1 VAGRSPEAGR
11 LPTEEGALERANRC
25 ILHIDMDA
33 FFAAV
38 EAMLNERY
46 RGKPLVV
53 GGDPSRRGVVA
64 TASYEARRFGIR
76 SGMSL
81 AEAYY
86 RCPHAVFVEGNPHK
100 YVYVSGQVLRIL
112 KEASPRVEPYSI
124 DEAFLEMDEGTTL
137 EEGMEAGRT
146 IKHEIRSRLGLTCS
160 IGVAPNRYLA
170 KMASGVTKPDG
181 LTTLDRESFRR
192 TFWGKPTDSLFGVG
206 AKTAEALRT
215 LGILTV
221 RQLAVT
227 PVNRLR
233 AAFGVNGEGLKQIAN
248 GIDNSP
254 VTPYYE
260 EVPQKSLGH
269 EVTLE
274 ADEDDRD
281 RLLRLLLSICEEVG
295 RDMRKEDYQGRVVVV
310 KMRFADFK
318 TITRQRALGGHTD
331 DSESI
336 FRIAKSIFILNWPGA
351 PLRLL
356 GVSMSGLS
364 RGSAAREPEL
374 FDTVDRRRVTV
385 KAVDALKDRFGEGV
399 LRKAAE
405 MRYDSA

>member
-1 VAGRSPEAGR
+1 MEKPR
-11 LPTEEGALERANRC
+11 RC

-38 EAMLNERY
+38 EAMMNERY

-53 GGDPSRRGVVA
+53 GGDPSRRGVVS

-86 RCPHAVFVEGNPHK
+86 RCPHAVFIEGNPHK
-100 YVYVSGQVLRIL
+100 YVHVSGQVLGIL
-112 KEASPRVEPYSI
+112 KEKSPRVEPYSI
-124 DEAFLEMDEGTTL
+124 DEAFVELDEGTSL
-137 EEGMEAGRT
+137 EEGMKIGGE
-146 IKHEIRSRLGLTCS
+146 IKEEVLDSLGLTCS

-170 KMASGVTKPDG
+170 KMASGVKKPDG
-181 LTTLDRESFRR
+181 ITMLEQESFRR
-192 TFWGKPTDSLFGVG
+192 LFWPKPPDCLFGVG

-215 LGILTV
+215 LGINTV
-221 RQLAVT
+221 RDLAVY

-248 GIDNSP
+248 GIDNSQ

-260 EVPQKSLGH
+260 EAPQKSLGH

-274 ADEDDRD
+274 SDEEDRE

-295 RDMRKEDYQGRVVVV
+295 RDMRKEGYRGRVVVV
-310 KMRFADFK
+310 KLRFADFK
-318 TITRQRALGGHTD
+318 TITRQRAFGGRTD
-331 DSESI
+331 DSETI
-336 FRIAKSIFILNWPGA
+336 FRIARELFLLNWPGKA
-351 PLRLL
+351 LRLL
-356 GVSMSGLS
+356 GVSMSALS
-364 RGSAAREPEL
+364 RGEADEEPEL
-374 FDTVDRRRVTV
+374 FETTSRRRIAVD
-385 KAVDALKDRFGEGV
+385 AVDALKDRFGEDV

-405 MRYDSA
+405 MRYDST